1 MKKTLMVLMM
11 VMMAAMLIVSCDNK
25 TEEPEGLHVGGKGPA
40 GGYIFYDCDADN
52 DSTNDGAG
60 PDGLKS
66 SVCGWRFIEAAS
78 ADLSAEYCFGFH
90 KTFTGNVGT
99 NLSVGATATA
109 IGKGKENT
117 EKLVETLGET
127 AYKESGTAAT
137 EKGEYAAKKCA
148 DYAENGFDDWYLPSR
163 DELEKMYTELYKK
176 GIGNMKANEYYWSS
190 SEVETNAAARAY
202 RLNIEEDKFDESG
215 RYFQHNV
222 RPIRYVKAD

>member
-11 VMMAAMLIVSCDNK
+11 VMIAAMLIVSCDNK

-78 ADLSAEYCFGFH
+78 ADLSAEYCFGYY
-90 KTFTGNVGT
+90 KVFTGAVGT
-99 NLSVGATATA
+99 NYNVGATATA
-109 IGKGKENT
+109 IGTGKDNT
-117 EKLVETLGET
+117 EKLVDTLGET
-127 AYKESGTAAT
+127 AYRWSGTAAT
-137 EKGEYAAKKCA
+137 EKAEYAAKKCA
-148 DYAENGFDDWYLPSR
+148 DYTENGFDDWYLPSK
-163 DELEKMYTELYKK
+163 DELEKMYTVLYKA
-176 GIGNMKANEYYWSS
+176 GIGNMKADEYYWSS
-190 SEVETNAAARAY
+190 TEIMENARSYAY
-202 RLNIEEDKFDESG
+202 RLNIKDKKFDESD
-215 RYFQHNV
+215 RDFQHNV